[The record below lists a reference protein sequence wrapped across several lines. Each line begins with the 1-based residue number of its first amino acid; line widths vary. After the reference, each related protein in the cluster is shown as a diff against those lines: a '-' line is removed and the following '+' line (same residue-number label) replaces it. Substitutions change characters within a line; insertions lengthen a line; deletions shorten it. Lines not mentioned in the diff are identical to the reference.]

1 MVKSMKTAFIRVTKV
16 NDTEEGVMTFDQ
28 DGIKETLDEWSFS
41 AGIEYWF
48 IDHTPDD
55 DDPNDHFHIVIRFRN
70 PTSFDTVKS
79 KFPYGRIETA
89 RNVKRAVQYL
99 VHMNNP
105 EKIQYPWENIITNCP
120 DLTPFKVMSRDQHEV
135 NLQRIFEQIE
145 TGELTPFNWHYK
157 IPIDVYSK
165 NKTVINN
172 AFQLS
177 IDRVSCRASRD
188 ITVIYYYGKPGI
200 GKTAFAKQYFNSIGC
215 PFAVSSSSNDPWQD
229 YQGQRG
235 FLWDDFRDSQFGFA
249 DLLKLLDPNTRSS
262 GKSRYHN
269 KDFVGDLII
278 MTSNQRMDFLYKKY
292 QADTNDTE
300 SMTALRRRIVEYY
313 EFTSDT
319 IKIYMYD
326 KSIDKYSLFREFPN
340 PISKFVDDEPSHVF
354 DSSPFENMG
363 IELSV
368 PASIDHGTTPV
379 NPGSLIDSHSRPVRD
394 LLEEQRKFKELQ
406 GCVSSYNQ
414 ENINRYRKG

>member
-16 NDTEEGVMTFDQ
+16 NDTDRGIVTFTSDIIKDVL
-28 DGIKETLDEWSFS
+28 DGWSFT

-48 IDHTPDD
+48 IDHIPDD

-70 PTSFDTVKS
+70 PEHFDSVKN

-105 EKIQYPWENIITNCP
+105 EKIQYSWDNIITNCP
-120 DLTPFKVMSRDQHEV
+120 DLTPFKVMSRSQHEV

-145 TGELTPFNWHYK
+145 SGELTPFNWHDK

-177 IDRVSCRASRD
+177 LDRVACRPSRD
-188 ITVIYYYGKPGI
+188 ITVMYFYGKPGI
-200 GKTAFAKQYFNSIGC
+200 GKTDFAKRYFNSIGC
-215 PFAVSSSSNDPWQD
+215 SFAISSSGNDPLQD
-229 YQGQRG
+229 YHGERG
-235 FLWDDFRDSQFGFA
+235 LLWDDFRDSQFSFA
-249 DLLKLLDPNTRSS
+249 DLLKFLDPNTRSS

-292 QADTNDTE
+292 QNDTNDFE

-313 EFTSDT
+313 EFTYET

-326 KSIDKYSLFREFPN
+326 KYTDKYALFREFPN
-340 PISKFVDDEPSHVF
+340 PISKLVDAEPSHVF

-363 IELSV
+363 IELIV
-368 PASIDHGTTPV
+368 PSSIDHGVTQV
-379 NPGSLIDSHSRPVRD
+379 NPVSLVDSHSRPVRD
-394 LLEEQRKFKELQ
+394 LLEEQRKFKEFQ
-406 GCVSSYNQ
+406 NTFSPYN
-414 ENINRYRKG
+414 KKT